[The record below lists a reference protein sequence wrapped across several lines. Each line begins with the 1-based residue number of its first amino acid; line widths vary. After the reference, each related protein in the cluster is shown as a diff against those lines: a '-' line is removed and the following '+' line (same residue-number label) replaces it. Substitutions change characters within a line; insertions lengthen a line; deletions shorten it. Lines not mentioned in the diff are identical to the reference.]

1 MEIPKE
7 PVGRVLVVDD
17 DPKNRRLLNDLLR
30 ARGHKVVEASTGEE
44 ALRQVSEA
52 PPDVVLLD
60 IMMPGMD
67 GIEVC
72 RRIKDQPATAAI
84 PVLLVTALSERS
96 DRIRGIEAGA
106 NDFLTK
112 PIDTRDVVLRV
123 RNAVHLHQLHDQ
135 LQQSCDQLR
144 HTEKLR
150 DNLMHLIVHDM
161 KTPITA
167 IAGYLELL
175 FLDGKDHLSET
186 LLEYVQ
192 EALSATRRLLRMTT
206 TLLDLSRLE
215 ENKMPLSIRPCDV
228 KGAALKAFEEVEVL
242 AREKAI
248 RFVFPEESF
257 MAQCDAEILGR
268 VFTNLFENAI
278 KFEPSG
284 GCVRV
289 AFRGDAGWV
298 RIEVTDNGPG
308 IPPEYHGK
316 IFEKFGQVEL
326 RTVGKMYSAGLGLAF
341 CKLAVEAHG
350 GGIGVESEVGRG
362 SRFWF
367 TLPQKGGAGPS
378 PGV

>member
-7 PVGRVLVVDD
+7 PGGRVLVVDD

-30 ARGHKVVEASTGEE
+30 ARGHEVVEAPSGEE
-44 ALRQVSEA
+44 ALRQVSET

-67 GIEVC
+67 GIEMC
-72 RRIKDQPATAAI
+72 RRIKDNPATSHI

-123 RNAVHLHQLHDQ
+123 RNAVHLHHLHNR
-135 LQQSCDQLR
+135 LQQSCEQLR
-144 HTEKLR
+144 NMEKLR

-161 KTPITA
+161 KTPITT

-175 FLDGKDHLSET
+175 FLEGKNLSET
-186 LLEYVQ
+186 LQEYV
-192 EALSATRRLLRMTT
+192 EAARSATQRLLRMAT

-215 ENKMPLSIRPCDV
+215 ENKMPLAIRPCDV
-228 KGAALKAFEEVEVL
+228 KGAARKAFEEVGIL

-248 RFVFPEESF
+248 RFEFPAESF
-257 MAQCDAEILGR
+257 MAECDAELLGR

-278 KFEPSG
+278 KFVPSG
-284 GCVRV
+284 GLVRM
-289 AFRGDAGWV
+289 ALREDRGWV
-298 RIEVTDNGPG
+298 RVEVRDNGPG
-308 IPPEYHGK
+308 IPAEHHAR

-326 RTVGKMYSAGLGLAF
+326 RKAGKMYSAGLGLAF

-362 SRFWF
+362 STFWF
-367 TLPQKGGAGPS
+367 TLPHKSGAGPS
-378 PGV
+378 LGG